1 MPLITDSR
9 VVSMLR
15 WGQNTAMRGCT
26 GALEPEERL
35 YPSCSAVERISSC
48 IAGEM
53 RFSSP
58 LPLMT

>member
-1 MPLITDSR
+1 
-9 VVSMLR
+9 MLR